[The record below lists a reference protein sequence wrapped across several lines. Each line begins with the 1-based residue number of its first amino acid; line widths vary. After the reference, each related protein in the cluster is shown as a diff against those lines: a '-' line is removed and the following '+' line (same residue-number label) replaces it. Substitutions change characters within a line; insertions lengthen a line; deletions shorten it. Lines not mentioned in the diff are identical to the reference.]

1 MLGSKALNSLFES
14 IVKNNLLFVLPQ
26 QRSEVISAEKFLIG
40 SPYLNPKKKNKKTS
54 EKLTQQR
61 AKGIFLSSVEEEL
74 KHTRTKSENIFQK
87 KRALL

>member
-26 QRSEVISAEKFLIG
+26 QRSEVISAEKFLID
-40 SPYLNPKKKNKKTS
+40 SPYLNPKKKTS

-61 AKGIFLSSVEEEL
+61 AKGIFISSVEEEL
-74 KHTRTKSENIFQK
+74 KHTRTKSEKIFQK